1 MKRVLMTLSLFVFL
15 NVCMYS
21 VSFAKDFLLK
31 SDHLLGAW
39 EGTSKIASGFGFL
52 EDKAIMEIQ
61 EINDNTFLGTLTA
74 LAPNGEHQPVIKP
87 LAGVLL
93 PDGTIHA
100 SAGTGGI
107 VLVKISHGEQGKLFA
122 FGSSTSTVP
131 PTEEFPFLP
140 IASILEMQKIE

>member
-1 MKRVLMTLSLFVFL
+1 MKRVLSVLGLFILL
-15 NVCMYS
+15 NVC
-21 VSFAKDFLLK
+21 VPATSFAKDFILNT
-31 SDHLLGAW
+31 SQLLGSW

-52 EDKAIMEIQ
+52 EDKAIMEII
-61 EINDNTFLGTLTA
+61 EVNENAFIGTLTA
-74 LAPNGEHQPVIKP
+74 LAPNGEHQPVITP

-107 VLVKISHGEQGKLFA
+107 VLVKISHGEKGNLFA

-131 PTEEFPFLP
+131 PNEEFPFLP
-140 IASILEMQKIE
+140 IASILELQKME